1 MGISIDTGSVEW
13 NRKIDSSD
21 NPAVKKRDVNM
32 DEKPTKV
39 TLKRKIKLEKLK
51 QDMKK
56 KTGRYF

>member
-1 MGISIDTGSVEW
+1 MTSEKLAEQWKV
-13 NRKIDSSD
+13 
-21 NPAVKKRDVNM
+21 